1 MNTFRTALCF
11 LSVIAQAQAYSF
23 LSCAN
28 YDAAQN
34 VCYGYL
40 RDYAAV
46 LPVMDHAYNFQKNA
60 YGFSDATRVADN
72 QASQADVAV
81 DPTLQNR
88 TSAYSADP
96 NDQQVYNAYEGYPML
111 TAFPGQNITLT
122 WPRTA
127 DPDGTV
133 PDGSSAVNIYYSP
146 NSSSNAGANFSAYS
160 DPSLAVFQQNYVA
173 TLPFDDYNACLVN
186 DNKYDLAVHC
196 NGQIQ
201 IPPSLTDG
209 IYTFLWHWV
218 INNTSPT
225 PVDGVTLYLDYRFA
239 FEVNVNTTLVQ

>member
-1 MNTFRTALCF
+1 MRTL
-11 LSVIAQAQAYSF
+11 LI
-23 LSCAN
+23 
-28 YDAAQN
+28 
-34 VCYGYL
+34 
-40 RDYAAV
+40 
-46 LPVMDHAYNFQKNA
+46 
-60 YGFSDATRVADN
+60 
-72 QASQADVAV
+72 V
-81 DPTLQNR
+81 D
-88 TSAYSADP
+88 
-96 NDQQVYNAYEGYPML
+96 
-111 TAFPGQNITLT
+111 I
-122 WPRTA
+122 
-127 DPDGTV
+127 
-133 PDGSSAVNIYYSP
+133 I
-146 NSSSNAGANFSAYS
+146 AGANFSAYS